1 MLGDS
6 FRHKGLRKNLVKEIV
21 KKGIKSE
28 RVLNAINKVPRH
40 LFMDTGFINF
50 AYKDQAFPIGE
61 GQTISQPYTVAF
73 QTELLDVSQHMK
85 VLEVGTGSGYQAA
98 VLVELGARVY
108 TIERQHK
115 LFLKTQ
121 RLLNTLGYKLKF
133 FYGDG
138 FKGQKTYAPFDR
150 ILITAAAPEIP
161 EELLSQLRLGGK
173 LVIPLG
179 GSGFQEMLLIEKT
192 GKESYTNSKHG
203 KFSFVPMLRGTSNG
217 NNIKK

>member
-1 MLGDS
+1 
-6 FRHKGLRKNLVKEIV
+6 
-21 KKGIKSE
+21 
-28 RVLNAINKVPRH
+28 
-40 LFMDTGFINF
+40 
-50 AYKDQAFPIGE
+50 
-61 GQTISQPYTVAF
+61 PYTVAF
-73 QTELLDVSQHMK
+73 QTELLDVNKHMK

-108 TIERQHK
+108 TIERQRK
-115 LFLKTQ
+115 LFVKTQ
-121 RLLNTLGYKLKF
+121 MLLNTLGYKLKF

-161 EELLSQLRLGGK
+161 EELLSQLRPGGK

-179 GSGFQEMLLIEKT
+179 GSDIQEMLLIEKT

-203 KFSFVPMLRGTSNG
+203 KFSFVPMLKGTSNS
-217 NNIKK
+217 NDTKK